1 MPKNYGQFE
10 EEILELSND
19 LQYEI
24 SQLIRKKLA
33 DLNNENQQLS
43 PNTYVQFRSNS
54 DDLDIAVNRYCKIDE
69 VLDAI
74 SVVPGLT
81 IAKAWNS

>member
-54 DDLDIAVNRYCKIDE
+54 DDLDIAVNRYCNVE
-69 VLDAI
+69 VVLDAI
-74 SVVPGLT
+74 SIVPNQKGFNEV
-81 IAKAWNS
+81 A

>member
-54 DDLDIAVNRYCKIDE
+54 DDLDIAVNQYCKIEE

-74 SVVPGLT
+74 SIVPNQKGFNEV
-81 IAKAWNS
+81 A

>member
-74 SVVPGLT
+74 SVVPNQKGFNEV
-81 IAKAWNS
+81 A

>member
-54 DDLDIAVNRYCKIDE
+54 DDLDIAVNRYCNVEE

-74 SVVPGLT
+74 SIVPNQKGFNEL
-81 IAKAWNS
+81 A

>member
-54 DDLDIAVNRYCKIDE
+54 DDLDIAVNQYCNVEE
-69 VLDAI
+69 VLDVI
-74 SVVPGLT
+74 SIVPNQKGFNEV
-81 IAKAWNS
+81 A

>member
-19 LQYEI
+19 IQYEI

-43 PNTYVQFRSNS
+43 PNTYVQYRCNS
-54 DDLDIAVNRYCKIDE
+54 DDLDIAVTQYCKIDE

-74 SVVPGLT
+74 SVVPNQKGFNEV
-81 IAKAWNS
+81 A

>member
-33 DLNNENQQLS
+33 DLNNENHQLS

-54 DDLDIAVNRYCKIDE
+54 DDLDIAVNRYCNVEE

-74 SVVPGLT
+74 SIVPNQKGFNEV
-81 IAKAWNS
+81 A

>member
-1 MPKNYGQFE
+1 MPKSYGQFE

-33 DLNNENQQLS
+33 DLNKENQQLS
-43 PNTYVQFRSNS
+43 PNTYVQFRFNS
-54 DDLDIAVNRYCKIDE
+54 DDLDIAVNRYCNVDE

-74 SVVPGLT
+74 SIVPDQKGFNEV
-81 IAKAWNS
+81 A

>member
-19 LQYEI
+19 IQYEI

-54 DDLDIAVNRYCKIDE
+54 DDLDIAVNQYCKIEE

-74 SVVPGLT
+74 SIVPNQKGFNEV
-81 IAKAWNS
+81 A

>member
-1 MPKNYGQFE
+1 MPKSYGQFE

-54 DDLDIAVNRYCKIDE
+54 DDLDIAVNRYCNVDE

-74 SVVPGLT
+74 SIVPDQKGFNEV
-81 IAKAWNS
+81 A